1 MSFIVKTGA
10 DLRQE
15 QLALQLITEMHRVWI
30 DEKIPVRVYPFKIL
44 ITSNQSGLIE
54 TIPDAVSIHS
64 IKKNGYVRH
73 LNAEGIAYSL
83 YDHFI
88 KVKYA

>member
-1 MSFIVKTGA
+1 MIVKTGA

-15 QLALQLITEMHRVWI
+15 QLAIQLITEMHNIWAEELV
-30 DEKIPVRVYPFKIL
+30 PVRVYPFQIL
-44 ITSNQSGLIE
+44 ITSNDSGLIE
-54 TIPDAVSIHS
+54 TIPDSVSIHS
-64 IKKNGYVRH
+64 IKKDGYSRH

-88 KVKYA
+88 RV